1 MILAMDTSH
10 LSQQPN
16 QPTYTMECF
25 DTCPADWNRIIAPLA
40 GASILQTAEW
50 SEIKGARG
58 WTPRY
63 ALWRDAS
70 GIIVGAALV
79 LRKKILGPFEFRYLP
94 RGPLFD
100 PSNLA
105 LAAQLVHDLE
115 SDAGKS
121 HALFIKIDRDIPLG
135 FNVPGT
141 DSYHEDP
148 DGMKFLALLKERG
161 AVLSEAQIQFA
172 NSVWIDLTPDEET
185 LFANMKQRTRYKAR
199 LALKKGVAIRRGDP
213 SDFEILYDSYQET
226 AARDGFII
234 REKTYYLDVWNRFF
248 ANGML
253 IPLIAEVEGSFVA
266 AVMLFVFAGK
276 AWYIY
281 GMSSGN
287 HREKMPNY
295 ALQWEAIRTAKASG
309 AKIYDLWGAPDVF
322 DESDRMW
329 GVYQFKRGLGGF
341 EVISPGAYDIPL
353 HPLLY
358 RLYTWSLKALTDV
371 RRWLYRQ
378 RHRLSN
384 AVASNKNPE
393 VES

>member
-1 MILAMDTSH
+1 MNTPRTNPD
-10 LSQQPN
+10 PN
-16 QPTYTMECF
+16 ELTCTMECF
-25 DTCPADWNRIIAPLA
+25 DTCPAEWNRIIAPLA

-50 SEIKGARG
+50 GAIKGARG

-63 ALWRDAS
+63 VLWRNAS
-70 GIIVGAALV
+70 GAVVGAALV
-79 LRKKILGPFEFRYLP
+79 LRKKVLGPIEFRYLP

-100 PSNLA
+100 PANIA
-105 LAAQLVHDLE
+105 LAAQIVRDLE
-115 SDAGKS
+115 SDARKS
-121 HALFIKIDRDIPLG
+121 HALFIKLDRDIPIG
-135 FNVPGT
+135 YNVPGT
-141 DSYHEDP
+141 EAYREDA
-148 DGMKFLALLKERG
+148 DGLKFLALLKERG
-161 AVLSEAQIQFA
+161 AVFSEAQIQFA
-172 NSVWIDLTPDEET
+172 NSVWIDLTPDGET

-199 LALKKGVAIRRGDP
+199 LAGKKGVTIRRGDP
-213 SDFEILYDSYQET
+213 SDFEILYDSYHET
-226 AARDGFII
+226 AARDRFII
-234 REKTYYLDVWNRFF
+234 REKSYYLDVWSRFF

-295 ALQWEAIRTAKASG
+295 ALQWEAIRTAKESG

-353 HPLLY
+353 HPHLY
-358 RLYTWSLKALTDV
+358 RLYTWSLKTLTDV

-378 RHRLSN
+378 RHRSLNST
-384 AVASNKNPE
+384 APNKNPE
-393 VES
+393 AES

>member
-1 MILAMDTSH
+1 MSIPRTHTEPDGLTFKA
-10 LSQQPN
+10 
-16 QPTYTMECF
+16 EFF
-25 DTCPADWNRIIAPLA
+25 DTCPAEWNRIIAPLA

-50 SEIKGARG
+50 GEIKGARG
-58 WTPRY
+58 WIPRY

-70 GIIVGAALV
+70 DAIVAAALV
-79 LRKKILGPFEFRYLP
+79 LRKKVLGPVEFRYLP

-100 PSNLA
+100 PSNVA
-105 LAAQLVHDLE
+105 LATRIIRDLE
-115 SDAGKS
+115 SDARKS
-121 HALFIKIDRDIPLG
+121 HALFIKLDRDIPIG
-135 FNVPGT
+135 YNVPGT
-141 DSYHEDP
+141 ANYQENK
-148 DGMKFLALLKERG
+148 DGLNYLALLKERG
-161 AVLSEAQIQFA
+161 AVFSEAQIQFA

-199 LALKKGVAIRRGDP
+199 LALKKGVMIRRGGP
-213 SDFEILYDSYQET
+213 SDFETLYDSYLET
-226 AARDGFII
+226 ASRDGFII
-234 REKTYYLDVWNRFF
+234 REKSYYLDVWNRFF

-253 IPLIAEVEGSFVA
+253 IPIIAEVEGDFVA

-281 GMSSGN
+281 GMSSGK

-295 ALQWEAIRTAKASG
+295 ALQWEAIRAAKESG

-353 HPLLY
+353 HPHLY
-358 RLYTWSLKALTDV
+358 RLYTWLLKTLTDV

-378 RHRLSN
+378 RHRSLNST
-384 AVASNKNPE
+384 ASNKSPE
-393 VES
+393 AES